1 MHAKLRADVG
11 TLPLDLS
18 GGWTFV
24 GVKSD
29 VFVPIS
35 SAMRGSR
42 FAPFCAVLVTLAA
55 TAVAA
60 LTSRAEDWDRPLVI
74 VLIGALALIA
84 DRHAIR
90 SATGT
95 KVIATHPVFVL
106 GMVTLGPL
114 PMLIIGELVIFT
126 NRPSTKGRLAGN
138 ACYYATFLVV
148 GALLARLAHD
158 NLGVTQ
164 ESAWF
169 SLAVVALYIVTLAI
183 NIALVAAYLWW
194 LEGARIDRELS
205 ATAWPLISTNLT
217 LACAT
222 AVLVYLVSVVGAAA
236 IILCGI
242 ILVAHSRLQRDLMQ
256 AERHAETARK
266 LAAEA
271 QAQRDGLVRIIL
283 DFVDARDQMTARHS
297 AAVARYARRIAEA
310 AGCPESEQQ
319 LVHTAALYHD
329 VGKVMFADRMFKAAK
344 LTDEEWEIVK
354 RHPER
359 GAELV
364 GHLPN
369 HAEVA
374 EIILSHHERIDG
386 RGYPRGLSGEDIP
399 RLSRMISIADTYD
412 VMTGR
417 DSYRAP
423 VSPAE
428 AIEELRRV
436 SGSQLDAELVEL
448 FVERVLAVEDVAFRH
463 GDDADFEA
471 ELEAERKA
479 RDSVHPDLEPAELAP
494 PALEAA

>member
-1 MHAKLRADVG
+1 MRAEFG
-11 TLPLDLS
+11 TLFPCFS

-24 GVKSD
+24 DVK
-29 VFVPIS
+29 FRAHAPTS

-42 FAPFCAVLVTLAA
+42 YAPFFAVLVTVAA

-60 LTSRAEDWDRPLVI
+60 LTSRADDWDRPLIVI
-74 VLIGALALIA
+74 FVGALALIA
-84 DRHAIR
+84 DRYVIQ
-90 SATGT
+90 SPTGT
-95 KVIATHPVFVL
+95 IVVATHPVFVL

-126 NRPSTKGRLAGN
+126 NRASTRGRQAGN
-138 ACYYATFLVV
+138 AAIYAVFLVA
-148 GALLARLAHD
+148 GALLARIAQSD
-158 NLGVTQ
+158 LGISQ
-164 ESAWF
+164 SSAWF
-169 SLAVVALYIVTLAI
+169 SLAVLVLFLVTWFLNVALMTPWM
-183 NIALVAAYLWW
+183 WW
-194 LEGARIDRELS
+194 IEGVRMDRELA
-205 ATAWPLISTNLT
+205 ATAWPLISTNLV

-222 AVLVYLVSVVGAAA
+222 AVLVYLVVTVGAGVIAFF
-236 IILCGI
+236 GI
-242 ILVAHSRLQRDLMQ
+242 VLVAYSRLQRDLLQ
-256 AERHAETARK
+256 AQRHAETARQ

-297 AAVARYARRIAEA
+297 AAVARYARRIAQA
-310 AGCPESEQQ
+310 AGCSEADQQ
-319 LVHTAALYHD
+319 LVHTAGLYHD
-329 VGKVMFADRMFKAAK
+329 VGKVMFADRMFKAGK

-369 HAEVA
+369 HSDVA
-374 EIILSHHERIDG
+374 AIILAHHERIDG
-386 RGYPRGLSGEDIP
+386 RGYPRGLSGEEIP

-417 DSYRAP
+417 DSYRSP
-423 VSPAE
+423 VSSAE

-436 SGSQLDAELVEL
+436 SDAQLDGELVEV
-448 FVERVLAVEDVAFRH
+448 FIEKVLATEDIAFRH

-471 ELEAERKA
+471 ELEAERRA
-479 RDSVHPDLEPAELAP
+479 RDAWRPDAPPPQLPP